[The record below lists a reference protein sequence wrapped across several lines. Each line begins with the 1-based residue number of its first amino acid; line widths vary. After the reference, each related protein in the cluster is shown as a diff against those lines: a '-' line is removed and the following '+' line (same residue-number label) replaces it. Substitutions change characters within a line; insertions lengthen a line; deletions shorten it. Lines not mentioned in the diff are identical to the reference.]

1 MDNFVDYRP
10 NIEKDL
16 EEIKKLIAEIQVEHF
31 EDENGFI

>member
-10 NIEKDL
+10 KIEEDL
-16 EEIKKLIAEIQVEHF
+16 KEIKKLIAQIQIEHF